1 MYIDTLDHFAVVAR
15 EKADAARMPVS
26 FLVGAALAGAYIGI
40 AMILALTVAAGLP
53 AGARPLA
60 MGAVFGIG
68 LVLVVFAGA
77 ELFTGYALY
86 CTVGLARGTITLAE
100 TIRLLGLVWIGNL
113 FGALIL
119 VGLFA
124 AGGGGGVF
132 STPDF
137 LSGYVA
143 HKVDAGPV
151 AILARA
157 VLCNWLVCLAIWSS
171 ARMQGDAAKVI
182 VMAWCLLAFVAPG
195 FEHSVADMT
204 ALGLG
209 LAAPGAI
216 VGLGPAVYDLIVAT
230 VGNVAG
236 GSLFVAGAY
245 LLAAQPKLARP
256 AHSNDCV
263 PRTPAD
269 ATVRI
274 VPLHDAPL
282 QPLKPA

>member
-1 MYIDTLDHFAVVAR
+1 MYVDTLDHFAGVAR
-15 EKADAARMPVS
+15 EKADAARAPVS
-26 FLVGAALAGAYIGI
+26 FLAGAALTGAYIGI

-68 LVLVVFAGA
+68 LVLVIFAGA

-86 CTVGLARGTITLAE
+86 CTVGLARGTITPVEAL
-100 TIRLLGLVWIGNL
+100 RLLALVWTGNL
-113 FGALIL
+113 AGALIL

-132 STPDF
+132 STPNF
-137 LSGYVA
+137 LADYVA

-151 AILARA
+151 ALLARA
-157 VLCNWLVCLAIWSS
+157 MLCNWLVCLAIWSS
-171 ARMQGDAAKVI
+171 ARMQGDAAKVL

-209 LAAPGAI
+209 LIAPGATL
-216 VGLGPAVYDLIVAT
+216 GLGPVIYDLLTASI
-230 VGNVAG
+230 GNVVG
-236 GSLFVAGAY
+236 GGLFVAGAY
-245 LLAAQPKLARP
+245 LLAAQPKVARP
-256 AHSNDCV
+256 AQSNDCV
-263 PRTPAD
+263 PRVPRA
-269 ATVRI
+269 ATVPA
-274 VPLHDAPL
+274 VPA
-282 QPLKPA
+282 